1 MSGGAA
7 LAARIRREG
16 DLWGRV
22 RLYWEIARSGYRR
35 YAAYRGATYAG
46 VFTNT
51 VFGFMRA
58 YVLIA
63 LFRSHPHV
71 GGYTVADVLTYTWLT
86 QASLAAVFIWGWF
99 EIALRIRSGDVASDL
114 QRPVDFQ
121 AYWLTQDLGRA
132 LYHTIYRGIPPF
144 LIGALVF
151 RLFLPLDPA
160 TYLLY
165 AVSMVLAVCISFS
178 FRFMTN
184 ILAFWLLDYRG
195 VMTVAASFWTFL
207 SGFVVPL
214 AIFPPAWRAVAEAL
228 PFAGMIQT
236 PIDIFLEKYQGLALL
251 AVLGRQLLWALALLA
266 LGRWLMALAMRKLV
280 VQGG

>member
-1 MSGGAA
+1 MSAVA
-7 LAARIRREG
+7 LLGRMRWEG
-16 DLWGRV
+16 TLWGTV

-63 LFRSHPHV
+63 LFRSRPHA
-71 GGYTVADVLTYTWLT
+71 GGYTVADAMTYVWLT
-86 QASLAAVFIWGWF
+86 QAALAAIFIWGWY
-99 EIALRIRSGDVASDL
+99 EIALRIRSGDVVSDL

-121 AYWLTQDLGRA
+121 AYWLVQDLGRA

-144 LIGALVF
+144 IFGALAF
-151 RLFLPLDPA
+151 HLYLPLDPV
-160 TYLLY
+160 TYLLF

-178 FRFMTN
+178 FRFRTN

-195 VMTVAASFWTFL
+195 VMTLAATFWTFL

-214 AIFPPAWRAVAEAL
+214 ALFPPAWRAVVEAL
-228 PFAGMIQT
+228 PFAGMVQT
-236 PIDIFLEKYQGLALL
+236 PIDVFLQKYHGPALL
-251 AVLGRQLLWALALLA
+251 AVLGRQLLWAVALLA
-266 LGRWLMALAMRKLV
+266 LGRWLMALATRRLV